1 MIYFDHLPL
10 SEEILAALS
19 ELNIDYVFQPI
30 FLADGKTVYAREALM
45 RPKEM
50 TVVELIEKYEKM
62 DKLHIIEV
70 ATFFGAMQAH
80 VLRGY
85 TEKISINSFPSD
97 CMKEEEAVAFGD
109 YFGLDDIRGKMIIEM
124 LEYPSLSVK
133 NWTIKNESVRFMDN
147 LISLDD
153 YGTGINDMSK
163 VEFLKPDIVKL
174 DRSLISDIDKD
185 EYKQANCK
193 EVIDLLHQM
202 KKTVVAEGIETKE
215 EFDYLVSLGADLYQ
229 GYYLGRPV

>member
-10 SEEILAALS
+10 AEEILSALA

-30 FLADGKTVYAREALM
+30 FKADGKTIFAREALM

-50 TVVELIEKYEKM
+50 SVTELINKYEEM
-62 DKLHIIEV
+62 GKLHVIEI
-70 ATFFGAMQAH
+70 ATFFGAMQAYT
-80 VLRGY
+80 LRGY

-97 CMKEEEAVAFGD
+97 CMEDEEAIAFGD
-109 YFGLDDIRGKMIIEM
+109 YFGSDIRGKMIIEM

-133 NWTIKNESVRFMDN
+133 KWAKKNESVRFMDN

-174 DRSLISDIDKD
+174 DRSLICDIEQD
-185 EYKQANCK
+185 EYKQANCR
-193 EVIDLLHQM
+193 EIIDLLHQM
-202 KKTVVAEGIETKE
+202 KKIVVAEGIEKKE
-215 EFDYLVSLGADLYQ
+215 EFDYLVSAGADLFQ

>member
-10 SEEILAALS
+10 SEEILAALAQ
-19 ELNIDYVFQPI
+19 LNIDYVFQPI
-30 FLADGKTVYAREALM
+30 FEADGKTVFAREALM

-50 TVVELIEKYEKM
+50 TVTELIAEYEKM

-80 VLRGY
+80 TLRGY
-85 TEKISINSFPSD
+85 TEKVAINSFPSD
-97 CMKEEEAVAFGD
+97 CMKDEEAIAFGD
-109 YFGLDDIRGKMIIEM
+109 YFGADIRGKMIIEM

-133 NWTIKNESVRFMDN
+133 NWAIKNESVRSMDN

-174 DRSLISDIDKD
+174 DRSLISGIDQD
-185 EYKQANCK
+185 EYKQANCT
-193 EVIDLLHQM
+193 EVIELLHQM
-202 KKTVVAEGIETKE
+202 KKLVVAEGIETKE
-215 EFDYLVSLGADLYQ
+215 EFDYLVSAGADLFQ